1 MISLYNIPH
10 MVYEKGGDILNS
22 PLKIIVYSTPSC
34 PWCNAVKRYFRERG
48 IRFYDVDVSKDR
60 KAAEEMVR
68 KSGQMGVPVI
78 DINGHIVVGF
88 DRNKIDRLLGLR

>member
-1 MISLYNIPH
+1 
-10 MVYEKGGDILNS
+10 
-22 PLKIIVYSTPSC
+22 
-34 PWCNAVKRYFRERG
+34 
-48 IRFYDVDVSKDR
+48 
-60 KAAEEMVR
+60 VR